1 MANKN
6 KVQYGLDEEVVQ
18 EPAPIKV
25 NRASMKKRVK
35 KTQGKAKWMG
45 FFYLIG
51 TIAMLGFTF
60 LNLVELT
67 NAETNAPWAITAL
80 NFFRPFMEKM
90 QLKMTVHML
99 CVVPLAVVYA
109 LLLLALVINVLR
121 SFAKLGWLY
130 KKKASK
136 RYGFNRNAFAMEDM
150 GRIYSES
157 FCAVLLVIFAFYL
170 TGGKITMFGYIAAGV
185 GLFIHLWCGLVSG
198 NVSLFAVQNGVG
210 VVEQKRKYGRFS
222 PFVRNILQ
230 LAAIVGMAFFFAKIT
245 VLYST
250 VQSFTVEGGL
260 NAFIKDV
267 NKIVPVAIEV
277 VALICYV
284 VLVKHATSNSEFD
297 RDGKKAAGRKRFVW
311 FSLFVFLCMGG
322 LFAFK
327 YFMLK
332 ETVIKSHLN
341 LIYLAAIA
349 LGAFICELIFIACP
363 RLKKAYRTAKGKD
376 ATANAATATNASCAA
391 CANAG
396 YAQQGAANSSEQVP
410 VQLFTHPCVISQG
423 GEQYMVM
430 PMDMNTSDFVAPPVE
445 PTFEYYFVDEQEGV

>member
-18 EPAPIKV
+18 EPVPVKV

-80 NFFRPFMEKM
+80 NFFRPFTEKL

-99 CVVPLAVVYA
+99 CVVPFAVIYA

-121 SFAKLGWLY
+121 SFSKLGWLY

-170 TGGKITMFGYIAAGV
+170 AGGKITMFGYIAAGAGV
-185 GLFIHLWCGLVSG
+185 FIHLWCGLVSG
-198 NVSLFAVQNGVG
+198 NVSLFTVQNGVG

-230 LAAIVGMAFFFAKIT
+230 FAAIVGMAYFFAKIS
-245 VLYST
+245 VLYTT
-250 VQSFTVEGGL
+250 VQNFTVDGGF
-260 NAFIKDV
+260 NAFIKDL
-267 NKIVPVAIEV
+267 NRILPVAIEV
-277 VALICYV
+277 VALIFYV

-297 RDGKKAAGRKRFVW
+297 PDGKKAAGRKRFVW
-311 FSLFVFLCMGG
+311 FSLLLFLALGG
-322 LFAFK
+322 LFAVK

-332 ETVIKSHLN
+332 ETDIKSHLN

-349 LGAFICELIFIACP
+349 LGAFIFELIFVACP
-363 RLKKAYRTAKGKD
+363 RLKKAYRKAKGAEVTAAN
-376 ATANAATATNASCAA
+376 ATANSTCSNVNC
-391 CANAG
+391 
-396 YAQQGAANSSEQVP
+396 AQQGAAQTAEQVP

-430 PMDMNTSDFVAPPVE
+430 PMDMNTSEFVAPPVE
-445 PTFEYYFVDEQEGV
+445 PTFEYYFVDGQEEI